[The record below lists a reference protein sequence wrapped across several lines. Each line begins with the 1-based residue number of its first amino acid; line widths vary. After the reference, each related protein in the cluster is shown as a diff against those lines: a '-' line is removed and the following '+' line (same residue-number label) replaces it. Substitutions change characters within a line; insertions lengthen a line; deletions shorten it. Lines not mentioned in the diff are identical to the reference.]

1 MVLCIPHW
9 HEAMEKEFSALQDN
23 GTWNLVPLV
32 PGMNLIDS
40 KWVFKV
46 KLHADG
52 SIECYKARMVG
63 KLFKKKYGLDYDETF
78 SPVVMPATIRLLLSM
93 ALS

>member
-9 HEAMEKEFSALQDN
+9 REAMEKEFLALQDN

-52 SIECYKARMVG
+52 SIECYKARMVA
-63 KLFKKKYGLDYDETF
+63 K
-78 SPVVMPATIRLLLSM
+78 
-93 ALS
+93 